1 MITSAE
7 SAEIDEED
15 ECTLQLTFQLITLTN
30 YPLKAE
36 CNLVAEGTGS
46 SQFSAAWKA
55 VEVAVKELP
64 KKENTSTIS
73 NSTNSISKKENTDQ
87 ANWFQ
92 LRPIF
97 PPNQWHNLTLA
108 ICLTVT
114 TAPDPHHPDSL
125 LLITSFC
132 QLKDGSSPEQLFTVI
147 VEQVEVMDEGEFL
160 EKEEEEEEKKLQVF
174 FSLRNL
180 KYPHKCVGKWTFFVS
195 QSHFNLAFVF
205 VAVHEIALSGA
216 FFLMEPCT
224 GEVNQLFYLDAVD
237 YSEEMAAF
245 KNSLWA
251 DCFTYTE
258 GIALQYK
265 LFIFFIGYIP
275 LLVFFF
281 PSFSFLF
288 FSFSLSVFQFLI
300 LSVSFFPSFCFS
312 LNLSFSLYQSLRFS
326 FSRLLLCNF
335 PINTKF
341 IF

>member
-97 PPNQWHNLTLA
+97 PPNQWLNLTLA

-125 LLITSFC
+125 FLITSFC
-132 QLKDGSSPEQLFTVI
+132 QLFKDSSSSSSPEQLFTVI
-147 VEQVEVMDEGEFL
+147 VEQVEVMDEVEFL
-160 EKEEEEEEKKLQVF
+160 EKEEKEEEKKLRVF
-174 FSLRNL
+174 FSLRNQ
-180 KYPHKCVGKWTFFVS
+180 KYPHKCVGK
-195 QSHFNLAFVF
+195 
-205 VAVHEIALSGA
+205 
-216 FFLMEPCT
+216 
-224 GEVNQLFYLDAVD
+224 
-237 YSEEMAAF
+237 
-245 KNSLWA
+245 
-251 DCFTYTE
+251 
-258 GIALQYK
+258 
-265 LFIFFIGYIP
+265 
-275 LLVFFF
+275 
-281 PSFSFLF
+281 
-288 FSFSLSVFQFLI
+288 
-300 LSVSFFPSFCFS
+300 
-312 LNLSFSLYQSLRFS
+312 
-326 FSRLLLCNF
+326 
-335 PINTKF
+335 
-341 IF
+341 

>member
-55 VEVAVKELP
+55 VEVVVKELP

-125 LLITSFC
+125 FLITSFC
-132 QLKDGSSPEQLFTVI
+132 QLFKDSSSSSSPEQLFTVI
-147 VEQVEVMDEGEFL
+147 VEQVEVMDEVEFL
-160 EKEEEEEEKKLQVF
+160 EKEEKEEGEKKLRVF
-174 FSLRNL
+174 FSLRNQ

-265 LFIFFIGYIP
+265 LFIFSIGYIP

-281 PSFSFLF
+281 PFFSFLF
-288 FSFSLSVFQFLI
+288 LSFSLSVIQF
-300 LSVSFFPSFCFS
+300 
-312 LNLSFSLYQSLRFS
+312 FS
-326 FSRLLLCNF
+326 FWFFLSHSFLPFVFL
-335 PINTKF
+335 
-341 IF
+341 

>member
-36 CNLVAEGTGS
+36 CNLVVEGTGS

-64 KKENTSTIS
+64 NQGNLSIH
-73 NSTNSISKKENTDQ
+73 STNSNSKKENTDQ

-125 LLITSFC
+125 FLITSFC

-180 KYPHKCVGKWTFFVS
+180 KYPHKCVGK
-195 QSHFNLAFVF
+195 
-205 VAVHEIALSGA
+205 
-216 FFLMEPCT
+216 
-224 GEVNQLFYLDAVD
+224 
-237 YSEEMAAF
+237 
-245 KNSLWA
+245 
-251 DCFTYTE
+251 
-258 GIALQYK
+258 
-265 LFIFFIGYIP
+265 
-275 LLVFFF
+275 
-281 PSFSFLF
+281 
-288 FSFSLSVFQFLI
+288 
-300 LSVSFFPSFCFS
+300 
-312 LNLSFSLYQSLRFS
+312 
-326 FSRLLLCNF
+326 
-335 PINTKF
+335 
-341 IF
+341 